1 MLQGRKMS
9 CPGTC
14 RGPSDGPP
22 SEGAWLCPGHPWRAS
37 QSKGKASLFKDTCS
51 IGRMGALGVEGLSNF
66 IGGWGVPLL
75 FQGQVG
81 IYWELATLGPF
92 LSAWGLS
99 GHEGEWLLVLQ

>member
-1 MLQGRKMS
+1 MLQERKMS

-66 IGGWGVPLL
+66 IGEGGGKGGTLAISGAGGDLL
-75 FQGQVG
+75 G
-81 IYWELATLGPF
+81 IGHFGAFSVCLGTVR
-92 LSAWGLS
+92 A
-99 GHEGEWLLVLQ
+99 

>member
-1 MLQGRKMS
+1 MLQERKMS

-66 IGGWGVPLL
+66 IGGGEYPCYFRGRWGFTGNWPL
-75 FQGQVG
+75 
-81 IYWELATLGPF
+81 
-92 LSAWGLS
+92 WGLFCLPGDCQGMRGS
-99 GHEGEWLLVLQ
+99 GF